1 MRIEPFQA
9 VFPNFDYI
17 TSVDAF
23 FETVKFEYPQY
34 RQSGFFQKASQEG
47 LYVYEISRAGR
58 THTGLICCVDIEEYK
73 KGNIKKHENTLPA
86 KEQQQMHLMISRNA
100 IVKPILITHPTI
112 DQIDVLLAAQKT
124 EKQAFYST
132 SFSNG
137 ESHKMWQIINGSRIE
152 EIQSVFAKHVHHAY
166 IADGHHRCSTSS
178 LLHDR
183 MKEHGKSDQYNKLF
197 VTYFPESQLEVH
209 DYNRVVECLDDV
221 SLSRFMAQLSNIFRI
236 KPLKSGR
243 KPRQKHELTFCINK
257 EWYSLKWK
265 KKVLKQHEN
274 DTVIL
279 DAQLLDELVFE
290 KILGFEDVRTDSR
303 LKYIEGPKGINAIRQ
318 QVNKNDKRVGF
329 CLYPANLGDLIEVAD
344 RCEVM
349 PPKSTWF
356 EPRVKNGLLA
366 LELEPGKEV

>member
-9 VFPNFDYI
+9 VYPNFDYI

-23 FETVKFEYPQY
+23 FDSVKFEYPQY
-34 RQSGFFQKASQEG
+34 RQSGFFKKASQEG

-58 THTGLICCVDIEEYK
+58 THTGLICCVDIQEYI

-112 DQIDVLLAAQKT
+112 DKIDELLAAQKT
-124 EKQAFYST
+124 EEQAFYT
-132 SFSNG
+132 TEFSNG
-137 ESHKMWQIINGSRIE
+137 ESHKMWQIINGGTIE
-152 EIQSVFAKHVHHAY
+152 EIQSVFASHVKHAY

-178 LLHDR
+178 LLFER
-183 MKEHGKSDQYNKLF
+183 MKEHGKSELYNKLF

-209 DYNRVVECLDDV
+209 DYNRVVEGLNEV
-221 SLSRFMAQLSNIFRI
+221 SLSRFMAHLSNIFNI
-236 KPLKSGR
+236 KPIKSGR
-243 KPRQKHELTFCINK
+243 KPKRKHELTFYINK
-257 EWYSLKWK
+257 EWYVLKWK
-265 KKVLKQHEN
+265 KKVLKKYEN
-274 DTVIL
+274 DPVIL

-290 KILGFEDVRTDSR
+290 QLLKFEDVRTDSR
-303 LKYIEGPKGINAIRQ
+303 LKYVEGPKGIESVRQ
-318 QVNKNDKRVGF
+318 QVNKNEKRIGF
-329 CLYPANLGDLIEVAD
+329 CLYPASLSDLMEVAN
-344 RCEVM
+344 RNEVM